1 MKTSSKANSSELLE
15 QLEAV
20 DFALVDMILY
30 LDSHPQDANALT
42 QHDEL
47 CEQRKEIRNQL
58 AIANGA
64 VYKYE
69 PTRRLEWPWGQSP
82 WTW

>member
-1 MKTSSKANSSELLE
+1 MRTSSKANSSELLE

-30 LDSHPQDANALT
+30 LDVNPKDSNALT

-58 AIANGA
+58 ALANGIA
-64 VYKYE
+64 FNYE
-69 PTRRLEWPWGQSP
+69 SNRKVAWPWGQSP
-82 WTW
+82 WPW